1 MVMKRKSVKKK
12 TSESDAQDQPLTSEY
27 MIRLAESKQNR
38 RLRRLRNWRG
48 PGPKKGP
55 GGGFSTFYE

>member
-1 MVMKRKSVKKK
+1 MAKKRKVVAKDPHAL
-12 TSESDAQDQPLTSEY
+12 DAQDQSLTSDY
-27 MIRLAESKQNR
+27 LIRLAESKQNK

>member
-1 MVMKRKSVKKK
+1 MVMKRKSIKRKAP
-12 TSESDAQDQPLTSEY
+12 EPDPQDQPLTSEY

>member
-1 MVMKRKSVKKK
+1 MKRKPVKKK
-12 TSESDAQDQPLTSEY
+12 PPEADPQDQPLTSDY
-27 MIRLAESKQNR
+27 KIRLAESKQNK

-48 PGPKKGP
+48 PGPEKGP